1 MHKFTLYNQWDKRQ
15 LDIDLTKHT
24 KESFVQTVK
33 EFFGETEFASLS
45 IKNEVNVPAIFRTPD
60 VMDTIVAD
68 SIWEWLKLDEY
79 DQKLLAYYMEI
90 TQDSTKTLAE
100 AKAFKDKRSAFLRR

>member
-1 MHKFTLYNQWDKRQ
+1 MHKFTLYNQWDKRE

-24 KESFVQTVK
+24 KESFTQVVK

-45 IKNEVNVPAIFRTPD
+45 ITNEVNVPAIFRTPD
-60 VMDTIVAD
+60 VAETIVAD

-79 DQKLLAYYMEI
+79 DQKLPTAYSI
-90 TQDSTKTLAE
+90 
-100 AKAFKDKRSAFLRR
+100 

>member
-68 SIWEWLKLDEY
+68 SIWEWLKLDDY

-90 TQDSTKTLAE
+90 TQDSTKTLSE
-100 AKAFKDKRSAFLRR
+100 AKIFKDKRSTFLRR

>member
-1 MHKFTLYNQWDKRQ
+1 MHKFTLYNQWNKQ
-15 LDIDLTKHT
+15 ELDVELTKHT
-24 KESFVQTVK
+24 KESFVQAVK
-33 EFFGETEFASLS
+33 ECFGEIEFSDIS

-68 SIWEWLKLDEY
+68 SIWDWLKLDEY

-90 TQDSTKTLAE
+90 TQDSSKTLAE
-100 AKAFKDKRSAFLRR
+100 AKIFKDKRSSFLRR